1 MTTRLSA
8 VAGLFYPSDPDRLR
22 THVLDLLADVAAST
36 KVMPKALTA
45 PHAGYAYSGRAA
57 AAIEHG
63 EWAGLGPRANP
74 LILNRNRGDHPR
86 ERRNDIP
93 EIVPAD
99 QASRRFIASA
109 LGYASWADCKC
120 V

>member
-1 MTTRLSA
+1 MRTGSQSMTTRLSA

-57 AAIEHG
+57 AAAFATPRDSAQRIAHVVLIGPARYIHG
-63 EWAGLGPRANP
+63 AWMPRLPPPSSTASGPVWARAP
-74 LILNRNRGDHPR
+74 TR
-86 ERRNDIP
+86 
-93 EIVPAD
+93 
-99 QASRRFIASA
+99 
-109 LGYASWADCKC
+109 
-120 V
+120 